1 MREANYTNDDNY
13 KVFNSH
19 SNSMGIGKL
28 TTAIT
33 IITQR
38 NNIVWITFWKM
49 FLQQMNDKNIDSQS
63 EFTRL

>member
-1 MREANYTNDDNY
+1 MVLLFYNNSINTKLTMREANYTNDDNY

-33 IITQR
+33 IITQM
-38 NNIVWITFWKM
+38 NNIV
-49 FLQQMNDKNIDSQS
+49 
-63 EFTRL
+63 